1 MIRGILV
8 KPRQDPEVIEFKEG
22 YKELQRLVEGIFEM
36 PYIFDDVDVVI
47 NEEGKYNGSAPN
59 RFLFYKGQLVDIL
72 FGNIL
77 LIDADEE
84 GNTISLSN
92 DKITKYLKLFKSDRI
107 YLS

>member
-8 KPRQDPEVIEFKEG
+8 KPEQQPQVIEFSNG
-22 YKELQRLVEGIFEM
+22 YKELQKLVEGIFEM
-36 PYIFDDVDVVI
+36 PNIFPDVDVVI
-47 NEEGKYNGSAPN
+47 HEEGKYNGSLPN
-59 RFLFYKGQLVDIL
+59 RYLFYNGQLVDII

-77 LIDADEE
+77 IVDSDSE

-92 DKITKYLKLFKSDRI
+92 DKIAKYLKLLSNRNI